1 MIAEQQGCGNEG
13 RAVYR
18 GIVASWIALI
28 PREGSRMPAAVVRP
42 AGRGST
48 AAAAASSSIITT
60 ARRVVIRVEPAIVG
74 SSKRRSSRIVIAI
87 PRMIPILGS
96 TDGTTAASAAVVLSG
111 WMEVYWRHS

>member
-1 MIAEQQGCGNEG
+1 
-13 RAVYR
+13 
-18 GIVASWIALI
+18 
-28 PREGSRMPAAVVRP
+28 MPAAVVRP

-48 AAAAASSSIITT
+48 AAAAAAASSSIITT

-74 SSKRRSSRIVIAI
+74 SSRRRSSRIVIAI